1 MTDAATLNESSG
13 TRSSDS
19 ARPLTKS
26 RRLRQIATVLGRHGL
41 GVLVAR
47 FGLNRQLPGQKGL
60 PDFDVDDEVHTNPK
74 SLRLALEELGTT
86 AIKFGQ
92 VLSTRP
98 DLLSPDY
105 LDELAKLR
113 DQVPPVPVAKIREI
127 IEAEL
132 GKPIAELFAEFDDKP
147 LAAASIGQVH
157 IAKLFTGEEVA
168 IKVQKPG
175 VAETVDVDLQI
186 LDDFARIAQQQSKMA
201 RDYDL
206 VAIVQEFGWQLRG
219 ELDYT
224 REGRNAETFRKQ
236 FEGNPEIVIPVIYW
250 SHTTNRVLTMQ
261 RLRGVK
267 MDDLPALERMQIN
280 RHDLAIR
287 GANMIMVEMLDYGFY
302 HADPHPGNMLI
313 LEGGKIGV
321 LDFGMVG
328 RISKTMKLDLLD
340 LLNTITSQDASQAVY
355 CLEAL
360 GVAGVGANR
369 VALVRDINH
378 MFDRFLGQTL
388 DQIDINEL
396 SGTLFAIIRRHHL
409 QMPSD
414 LVMLLKVLGMYEG
427 TGALLDPDFNVL
439 AVAAPFVK
447 DLMKKQLSPR
457 AWEPELRQ
465 SATDIARAGMELPG
479 QLRRLARR
487 VDQGE
492 FTMVMQHQELDS
504 SLNRLEAMV
513 NRIAL
518 SVLFGAFVIGLGLI
532 VVAYRPDEQSDR
544 VRWLI
549 GIGFAMVLLLG
560 AWLARE
566 IFRSRRR

>member
-1 MTDAATLNESSG
+1 MTEAVTLNETTGTPSG
-13 TRSSDS
+13 GS

-26 RRLRQIATVLGRHGL
+26 RRLRQIAIVLGRHGL
-41 GVLVAR
+41 GFLTYR
-47 FGLNRQLPGQKGL
+47 FGLSRLVPGPKGP
-60 PDFDVDDEVHTNPK
+60 PDADADVDDYSTAK

-98 DLLSPDY
+98 DLLSPAY

-132 GKPIAELFAEFDDKP
+132 GKSIAEIFAEFDDTP

-157 IAKLFTGEEVA
+157 IAKLFTGDEVA
-168 IKVQKPG
+168 VKVQKPG
-175 VAETVDVDLQI
+175 VAETVDIDLQI
-186 LDDFARIAQQQSKMA
+186 LADFARMAQQQSKVA

-236 FEGNPEIVIPVIYW
+236 FADNPDIVIPTIYW
-250 SHTTNRVLTMQ
+250 THTTNRVLTMQ

-340 LLNTITSQDASQAVY
+340 LLNAITSQDASQAVY

-457 AWEPELRQ
+457 AWESELRQ
-465 SATDIARAGMELPG
+465 SATDIARAGMDLPG

-532 VVAYRPDEQSDR
+532 VVAYRPDEHSHR
-544 VRWLI
+544 VRCLI
-549 GIGFAMVLLLG
+549 GIGFTMVQILG
-560 AWLARE
+560 VWLARD
-566 IFRSRRR
+566 ILRSRRR

>member
-1 MTDAATLNESSG
+1 
-13 TRSSDS
+13 
-19 ARPLTKS
+19 
-26 RRLRQIATVLGRHGL
+26 
-41 GVLVAR
+41 
-47 FGLNRQLPGQKGL
+47 
-60 PDFDVDDEVHTNPK
+60 
-74 SLRLALEELGTT
+74 
-86 AIKFGQ
+86 
-92 VLSTRP
+92 
-98 DLLSPDY
+98 
-105 LDELAKLR
+105 
-113 DQVPPVPVAKIREI
+113 
-127 IEAEL
+127 
-132 GKPIAELFAEFDDKP
+132 
-147 LAAASIGQVH
+147 
-157 IAKLFTGEEVA
+157 
-168 IKVQKPG
+168 
-175 VAETVDVDLQI
+175 
-186 LDDFARIAQQQSKMA
+186 
-201 RDYDL
+201 
-206 VAIVQEFGWQLRG
+206 
-219 ELDYT
+219 
-224 REGRNAETFRKQ
+224 
-236 FEGNPEIVIPVIYW
+236 
-250 SHTTNRVLTMQ
+250 
-261 RLRGVK
+261 
-267 MDDLPALERMQIN
+267 
-280 RHDLAIR
+280 
-287 GANMIMVEMLDYGFY
+287 MIMVEMLDYGFY

-360 GVAGVGANR
+360 GVAGVDANR

-513 NRIAL
+513 NRIAM

-566 IFRSRRR
+566 IFRSRRRSVNRGALRGMRGRGRMTVIPAAARHPPQALGCTERRLLRKISRASQAPRSSTMAKPMPISQRTRSDCSSGRRRRRRSCKPRPITKAPKSTLIAMRFTIASSRLRLESSSWCCMTIVNSP

>member
-439 AVAAPFVK
+439 AIAEPFVK

-487 VDQGE
+487 VDRGE
-492 FTMVMQHQELDS
+492 FTIAVQHQELDA

-532 VVAYRPDEQSDR
+532 IVAYQPDEHGNLLR
-544 VRWLI
+544 VI
-549 GIGFAMVLLLG
+549 VGIGFTLVVILG
-560 AWLARE
+560 AWLAIE
-566 IFRSRRR
+566 ILRSRRR

>member
-1 MTDAATLNESSG
+1 MGAGMTDAATLNESSG

-157 IAKLFTGEEVA
+157 VAKLWSGEEVA
-168 IKVQKPG
+168 VKVQKPG

-287 GANMIMVEMLDYGFY
+287 GANMIMVEMLEHGFY

-340 LLNTITSQDASQAVY
+340 LLNAIADQDASQAVY

-414 LVMLLKVLGMYEG
+414 LVMLIKVLGMYEG

-447 DLMKKQLSPR
+447 ELMIKQMSLR
-457 AWEPELRQ
+457 AWESELRQ

-518 SVLFGAFVIGLGLI
+518 S
-532 VVAYRPDEQSDR
+532 
-544 VRWLI
+544 
-549 GIGFAMVLLLG
+549 
-560 AWLARE
+560 
-566 IFRSRRR
+566 

>member
-1 MTDAATLNESSG
+1 M
-13 TRSSDS
+13 
-19 ARPLTKS
+19 
-26 RRLRQIATVLGRHGL
+26 VLGRHGL
-41 GVLVAR
+41 GFLTYR
-47 FGLNRQLPGQKGL
+47 FGLSRLVPGPKLP
-60 PDFDVDDEVHTNPK
+60 PDADADLDEYSTAK

-98 DLLSPDY
+98 DLLSPAY

-132 GKPIAELFAEFDDKP
+132 GKPIAELFAEFDDTP

-168 IKVQKPG
+168 VKVQKPG

-186 LDDFARIAQQQSKMA
+186 LDDFARMAQQQSKVA

-236 FEGNPEIVIPVIYW
+236 FEGNEEIVIPAIYW
-250 SHTTNRVLTMQ
+250 THTTNRVLTMQ

-396 SGTLFAIIRRHHL
+396 SGMLFAIIRRHHL

-465 SATDIARAGMELPG
+465 SATDIARAGMDLPG

-492 FTMVMQHQELDS
+492 FTMVVQHQELDS

-532 VVAYRPDEQSDR
+532 VVAYRPDEHSDR

-549 GIGFAMVLLLG
+549 GIGFTMVLLLG

-566 IFRSRRR
+566 IFRSRRK